1 MESEPTLYPE
11 ASNLVVRELRA
22 LEPLIYAANGGLPR
36 AHFERLLAPGFWEV
50 GASGKR
56 YSRAFVLDALQR
68 RQEAPI
74 DEAWEAENFEAQA
87 LAPGL
92 FLLTYTLHQPTRI
105 SRRATLWRRSDIGWL
120 MVYHQG
126 TPLID

>member
-1 MESEPTLYPE
+1 MKYDSTCHPDV
-11 ASNLVVRELRA
+11 SNVVSELRA

-68 RQEAPI
+68 RQESPI